1 MFALK
6 RRDFVFGFL
15 SFICSLKGLTCS
27 QWMPVPPQVNGS
39 LGKNVILPCVFTHP
53 KQNNYKGVINV
64 KWMKSGELIFH
75 CNLHNTTN
83 SQDDVNCT
91 DLRSSERLSLNG
103 YPKKGDISL
112 RISNLKFTD
121 ATRYFCRVELDY
133 EKCSSKDMELNINA
147 PAQILSLSLD
157 LDAKAN
163 SMMLKCIA
171 RGNPVPEVKWTSS
184 SGLLENGLIKTDHSN
199 YMVISSV
206 PFSDQNMYNCQAV
219 NSLGRDQRTF
229 PPDYPNCFGLLVA
242 TCFLGCLLLLGLVA
256 FFIDVIKRKRSV
268 QGVML
273 QQIDVQRDQT
283 SIYQANETVY
293 ANVSTYPVGCETR
306 QDDVYTKGMSLE
318 GGKVDLIPG
327 PQNHK
332 NPNRPCPR
340 GNPPRPRGPPPQ
352 PHTPL
357 PP

>member
-27 QWMPVPPQVNGS
+27 QWMSVQPQVNGS
-39 LGKNVILPCVFTHP
+39 LGENVILPCDFTHP
-53 KQNNYKGVINV
+53 KQNNYKGVIIV
-64 KWMKSGELIFH
+64 KWMKGRELIFH

-83 SQDDVNCT
+83 SQDNINCT

-112 RISNLKFTD
+112 RISHLKFTD
-121 ATRYFCRVELDY
+121 ATKYYCRVELDY
-133 EKCSSKDMELNINA
+133 ERCSSTATELNINA

-163 SMMLKCIA
+163 GMMLKCVA
-171 RGNPVPEVKWTSS
+171 HGNPVPEVKWTSS
-184 SGLLENGLIKTDHSN
+184 SGLLENGRIKTDHSN
-199 YMVISSV
+199 YIVISSV
-206 PFSDQNMYNCQAV
+206 PFSDQNMYTCQAV

-229 PPDYPNCFGLLVA
+229 PPDHPNCFGLLVA

-256 FFIDVIKRKRSV
+256 FVIEVIKRRRSV
-268 QGVML
+268 LGVMQ
-273 QQIDVQRDQT
+273 QQIDVQRAQT

-306 QDDVYTKGMSLE
+306 QDDVYSKGVSLK

-332 NPNRPCPR
+332 NPNPHR
-340 GNPPRPRGPPPQ
+340 PRPPPP
-352 PHTPL
+352 PTTHPTSSLTPGRHQ
-357 PP
+357 